1 VATLAALGP
10 GSMTDRRRW
19 SHAAT
24 AADDE
29 LVRYLYETYSGRL
42 LEYVT
47 GLTRDQEWAED
58 IVQVTLIRAWRSR
71 RKLPKKPTTL
81 SSWLFAEVRQTY
93 VNDCRARAARPVCL
107 TGEQIR
113 TPIQEDD
120 IERVLSSV
128 TISQALGAL
137 SDLHRQTLIEAF
149 YRQRSVAE
157 AAAALGISP
166 GTVKSRVH
174 YGLRRLRQVLLE
186 QEADQLAA

>member
-1 VATLAALGP
+1 MATLAALAP
-10 GSMTDRRRW
+10 GSATDRLRW

-24 AADDE
+24 AADE
-29 LVRYLYETYSGRL
+29 EVVRYLYEAFSGRL

-81 SSWLFAEVRQTY
+81 SSWLFAEARQTY
-93 VNDCRARAARPVCL
+93 VNDCRARAARPVSL
-107 TGEQIR
+107 TSEQIR

-128 TISQALGAL
+128 TIRQALGAL
-137 SDLHRQTLIEAF
+137 SDAHRRTLVEAF
-149 YRQRSVAE
+149 YRQQSVAE
-157 AAAALGISP
+157 AAAALGVSP
-166 GTVKSRVH
+166 GTIKSRVH
-174 YGLRRLRQVLLE
+174 YGLRRLRLVLEE
-186 QEADQLAA
+186 QEADQHAA